1 MNVQYANFLIR
12 QKRMEKNWSQEGLC
26 KGICTASYLSK
37 IEQGKAE
44 PSSEILTLLFS
55 RMGIEWI
62 SDENNHDGQMVED
75 AYEALLSE
83 DGDRLK
89 ALVQNPKWRQYE
101 NSPWG
106 LDYLL
111 LNQYASQNP
120 EPIDAALEVCMNQ
133 LQLALQRDL
142 QDRWEEALHL
152 YPCSF
157 FYVSA
162 GMRCYHDG
170 NVTKAMELLQTAN
183 ELACQEGRVR
193 IMLYA
198 RITMGSCYSNL
209 QDYTSMLTHYKA
221 AKRMASAL
229 GLADEVKDIC
239 YNIAATQ
246 IELGQYEQAL
256 DYFEHCQNHSPL
268 SLHKLAIC
276 YEKMGETQKALD
288 ALDEAAALE
297 RVLPEHIEEKLCRVV
312 RLRLTDKHYLNSE
325 EYGEALL
332 DCFETCKKYM
342 PAGYCIFHLP
352 WMLQWYEYHRQYKC
366 AYELLQDFPE
376 YRVKK

>member
-1 MNVQYANFLIR
+1 MQYASFMIR
-12 QKRMEKNWSQEGLC
+12 QKRMEMNWSQEGLC

-44 PSSEILTLLFS
+44 PSDDVLMLLFA
-55 RMGIEWI
+55 RMGIEWKTAEHS
-62 SDENNHDGQMVED
+62 SDGKMVEE
-75 AYEALLSE
+75 AYEFLLSGE
-83 DGDRLK
+83 TDRLK
-89 ALVQNPKWRQYE
+89 ELVCDPEWKRYE

-111 LNQYASQNP
+111 LSQCASENP
-120 EPIDAALEVCMNQ
+120 QPVEEALEVCMNQ
-133 LQLALQRDL
+133 MQLALQRSL
-142 QDRWEEALHL
+142 QGRWEESIHL
-152 YPCSF
+152 YPCGY

-162 GMRCYHDG
+162 GLCCYHQG

-183 ELACQEGRVR
+183 ELACQEGNVR
-193 IMLYA
+193 IMLFA

-209 QDYTSMLTHYKA
+209 QDYPSMLSHYQA
-221 AKRMASAL
+221 ARRLASAL
-229 GLADEVKDIC
+229 GAIEEVEGIS

-256 DYFEHCQNHSPL
+256 DYFERRQDQSAL

-276 YEKMGETQKALD
+276 YEKLNQRQKALE
-288 ALDEAAALE
+288 ALDQAACLE
-297 RVLPEHIEEKLCRVV
+297 QVLPEHAEEKICRVV
-312 RLRLTDKHYLNSE
+312 RLRLTNEHYLDSE
-325 EYGEALL
+325 EYGQALM
-332 DCFETCKKYM
+332 DCFETCKRSL

-376 YRVKK
+376 YRIKK